1 MIKKTTL
8 LLFCLT
14 LMFGYSQ
21 DNPQWKGYFSYNKIT
36 DISQSQNEVYVSSE
50 SGLFVKNIATED
62 LKTINSINGLKTQT
76 ISAIYHS
83 SSNNKTFVGNNNGLL
98 LVINQDGSILYKN
111 GILAE
116 LPVSPLIKKI
126 NHFTE
131 YQNKLYISCDF
142 GISVFDLNTLEFGDT
157 YYVGDNGFPSK
168 VLQTTILNGEIFTV
182 IESQGIK
189 KASLSNP
196 NLVDYSQ
203 WQYLNPYSWNGIVS
217 FNNMIIGIHSST
229 NLYSFNGFNVN
240 LIASINQTG
249 LDLRVS
255 GNYLIATTL
264 NHVFVFNQNLQQIAH
279 IQSSQYTKKTVTFTC
294 ATVLNNIL
302 YIGTNETGI
311 ISTPVSSSTN
321 FEIILPNGP
330 EKNNIFRLKKSAT
343 QLWALY
349 GRYNVDYNPYDPPNG
364 LGQFPISYYSND
376 KGWNIIPYS
385 DIFEAKSLSNIA
397 INPNNPDQLF
407 VSSCFSGLLKID
419 GTTPTQLYGISTNGL
434 ESIATNP
441 PNPNF
446 ETRVNGPAFD
456 KNGNLWMTNNFIT
469 KGLKVLKSSG
479 QWQSYDMSPISDY
492 ASTANYGILVVDK
505 NNTKWIPTLQDGL
518 LAFNENYPT
527 KSTAIKSST
536 NGNLPDTNV
545 RCLAIDNKNQLW
557 IGTIRGLRIIQN
569 VDSFLTDTDLQTKA
583 IIILE
588 NDLAQELFYEQF
600 ILDIT
605 VDGANRKWVSIA
617 DSGVYLV
624 SPNGQQTIYHFT
636 KDNSPLPSD
645 NVNDIEIDSVT
656 GEVFFA
662 TDKGL
667 VSFKGTATKASDD
680 LNNVYVY
687 PNPVR
692 PEFNGTVKISGLT
705 NKAIVKITDI
715 EGNLVYETT
724 SEGGTIEWDTTAFGK
739 YKVAS
744 GVYMILISGEDGAE
758 TKVKKVMIIR

>member
-1 MIKKTTL
+1 MFKKIAFI
-8 LLFCLT
+8 LFCLT
-14 LMFGYSQ
+14 LTFGFSQ
-21 DNPQWKGYFSYNKIT
+21 DNPQWKGYFSYNKVT
-36 DISQSQNEVYVSSE
+36 DISQSQNEIYASSE
-50 SGLFVKNIATED
+50 SGLFVKNISTGD
-62 LKTINSINGLKTQT
+62 LKTINSINGLKTQS
-76 ISAIYHS
+76 ISAVYHS
-83 SSNNKTFVGNNNGLL
+83 ENYNKTFVGNQNGLL
-98 LVINQDGSILYKN
+98 LIVNQDGSVLYKN

-116 LPVSPLIKKI
+116 LPVSPSIKKI

-131 YQNKLYISCDF
+131 YQGKLYLSCDF

-157 YYVGDNGFPSK
+157 YYVGDNGLPSK

-182 IESQGIK
+182 IETQGIK

-196 NLVDYSQ
+196 NLVDYNQ
-203 WQYLNPYSWNGIVS
+203 WTYINQSYWNGVVS
-217 FNNMIIGIHSST
+217 FNNKLIAMFT
-229 NLYSFNGFNVN
+229 NNYLYSFVGTNYTQLSG
-240 LIASINQTG
+240 IIETG

-255 GNYLIATTL
+255 GDYLIVTTL
-264 NHVFVFNQNLQQIAH
+264 NHVFVFDQNLIQVAH
-279 IQSSQYTKKTVTFTC
+279 IQSSQYTEKIVTFTC
-294 ATVLNNIL
+294 ATIIDGVI
-302 YIGTNETGI
+302 YIGTNENGI
-311 ISTPVSSSTN
+311 ISTPVSSAIN

-330 EKNNIFRLKKSAT
+330 EKNYIFRLKKSASF
-343 QLWALY
+343 LWALY
-349 GRYNVDYNPYDPPNG
+349 GGYNVDYNPYLPNG
-364 LGQFPISYYSND
+364 LGQHPISYYSNNT
-376 KGWNIIPYS
+376 GWNSIPYS

-397 INPNNPDQLF
+397 INPNNQDQIF

-419 GTTPTQLYGISTNGL
+419 GITPTQLYGTSVNGL
-434 ESIATNP
+434 ESISANP
-441 PNPNF
+441 PNTNF
-446 ETRVNGPAFD
+446 EVRVNGPAFD

-469 KGLKVLKSSG
+469 KGLKVLKSNG
-479 QWQSYDMSPISDY
+479 QWQSFDMSPISDY

-527 KSTAIKSST
+527 KSKAIKSST
-536 NGNLPDTNV
+536 EGNLPDTNV
-545 RCLAIDNKNQLW
+545 RCVAIDNKNQLW
-557 IGTIRGLRIIQN
+557 IGTLRGLRILQN
-569 VDSFLTDTDLQTKA
+569 VDSFLSETDIQTKS

-600 ILDIT
+600 IVDIV

-662 TDKGL
+662 TDKGM

-692 PEFNGTVKISGLT
+692 PEFNGTIKIAGLT

-715 EGNLVYETT
+715 EGNIVFETT

-744 GVYMILISGEDGAE
+744 GVYMILISGEDGTE